1 MRTKLAV
8 AFIIL
13 LALGN
18 LPSGA
23 RAEGISVEGAAPI
36 VIPRESL
43 EILPHGRT
51 TGSVLE
57 NWITPMVFLTR
68 WDQGHGLR
76 EIITLGR
83 LNGGI
88 AKTWG
93 SFSFEGNLYL
103 DFTNAVANGDNL
115 LNWFGAGAR
124 VLSEYRIAS
133 ARTVLRLGGSH
144 MPAKITSGLVEFLN
158 RRSPSGSEYLWLDS
172 DGDGLAADPELVLL
186 STTGGRYHFKAEN
199 LKRPFQDAVFLG
211 FEKKIGRNY
220 AFLLQGSHRVFPRY
234 FVVDYGSYGGYYS
247 QDNGNQIYNKPLGE
261 DAYYLANYAGPRG
274 SASEIDIQFRTEWE
288 RIFLNLMFSASY
300 FRGFAPIGNGPDY
313 NDYAAI
319 SEETASPNSRINA
332 VGRFDSDRAYKA
344 NILIGYRIR
353 EDLSLG
359 STLKYRDGEPS
370 SQFRIYQTHQ
380 GAYNIPVTV
389 MDAARGE
396 QREGGIRYTF
406 SWNLDLRL
414 RYTPRRWDRKTSLV
428 LDVYNVIG
436 SATELL
442 ESNRV
447 EDKRFALEAIP
458 PRMLKLGLECNF

>member
-1 MRTKLAV
+1 
-8 AFIIL
+8 
-13 LALGN
+13 
-18 LPSGA
+18 
-23 RAEGISVEGAAPI
+23 
-36 VIPRESL
+36 
-43 EILPHGRT
+43 
-51 TGSVLE
+51 
-57 NWITPMVFLTR
+57 
-68 WDQGHGLR
+68 
-76 EIITLGR
+76 
-83 LNGGI
+83 
-88 AKTWG
+88 
-93 SFSFEGNLYL
+93 
-103 DFTNAVANGDNL
+103 
-115 LNWFGAGAR
+115 
-124 VLSEYRIAS
+124 
-133 ARTVLRLGGSH
+133 
-144 MPAKITSGLVEFLN
+144 
-158 RRSPSGSEYLWLDS
+158 
-172 DGDGLAADPELVLL
+172 
-186 STTGGRYHFKAEN
+186 
-199 LKRPFQDAVFLG
+199 
-211 FEKKIGRNY
+211 
-220 AFLLQGSHRVFPRY
+220 
-234 FVVDYGSYGGYYS
+234 
-247 QDNGNQIYNKPLGE
+247 
-261 DAYYLANYAGPRG
+261 
-274 SASEIDIQFRTEWE
+274 
-288 RIFLNLMFSASY
+288 MFSASY

>member
-68 WDQGHGLR
+68 WDQGHGLS

-211 FEKKIGRNY
+211 FEKKIG
-220 AFLLQGSHRVFPRY
+220 
-234 FVVDYGSYGGYYS
+234 
-247 QDNGNQIYNKPLGE
+247 
-261 DAYYLANYAGPRG
+261 
-274 SASEIDIQFRTEWE
+274 
-288 RIFLNLMFSASY
+288 
-300 FRGFAPIGNGPDY
+300 PITLFY
-313 NDYAAI
+313 CK
-319 SEETASPNSRINA
+319 
-332 VGRFDSDRAYKA
+332 GR
-344 NILIGYRIR
+344 IGYFPGI
-353 EDLSLG
+353 SWWITG
-359 STLKYRDGEPS
+359 
-370 SQFRIYQTHQ
+370 
-380 GAYNIPVTV
+380 VT
-389 MDAARGE
+389 
-396 QREGGIRYTF
+396 GGI
-406 SWNLDLRL
+406 
-414 RYTPRRWDRKTSLV
+414 TPR
-428 LDVYNVIG
+428 I
-436 SATELL
+436 TETGFTTNPWARIHIILPTIPGPGARL
-442 ESNRV
+442 PKSIS
-447 EDKRFALEAIP
+447 RFARSGRDFI
-458 PRMLKLGLECNF
+458 